1 MGQGDVMPGDVKAE
15 RAIRMADRVN
25 CAYCDDDHN
34 PERTNENDEPGKG
47 TWVHYNV
54 NPPSGAQS
62 ENAAAQ
68 ICLASAE
75 IEKAWAKLSK
85 QNAEIIP

>member
-1 MGQGDVMPGDVKAE
+1 MNKENVMSGDSKTEA
-15 RAIRMADRVN
+15 AIRMANRAD
-25 CAYCDDDHN
+25 CSYCGGNHK

-47 TWVHYNV
+47 TWVHYDV

-62 ENAAAQ
+62 ENADAQ

-75 IEKAWAKLSK
+75 IEKAWAELSK
-85 QNAEIIP
+85 

>member
-1 MGQGDVMPGDVKAE
+1 MPDDNKTEAAINIAN
-15 RAIRMADRVN
+15 RAG
-25 CAYCDDDHN
+25 CAYCSGNHT

-54 NPPSGAQS
+54 TPPSGAQS
-62 ENAAAQ
+62 ENAEAQ

-75 IEKAWAKLSK
+75 IEKAWAELSNQDDK
-85 QNAEIIP
+85 MAP

>member
-1 MGQGDVMPGDVKAE
+1 MSDDSKTE
-15 RAIRMADRVN
+15 RAISMANRAG
-25 CAYCDDDHN
+25 CAYCNSHHN

-62 ENAAAQ
+62 ENAEAQ

-75 IEKAWAKLSK
+75 IERTWAKLSEQDDK
-85 QNAEIIP
+85 MAP